1 ARVDGAGEFHIFRK
15 IVMPLLPTPAATIF
29 ILTFVL
35 QWNNFYLPITRLRG
49 SDKWTLSLGPY
60 SFMQTKQSSLF
71 DPTTIALA
79 GAVLSIIPLAVVMI
93 AMQRFWKFGVAL
105 GGVKG

>member
-1 ARVDGAGEFHIFRK
+1 
-15 IVMPLLPTPAATIF
+15 
-29 ILTFVL
+29 
-35 QWNNFYLPITRLRG
+35 
-49 SDKWTLSLGPY
+49 
-60 SFMQTKQSSLF
+60 MQTKQSSLF